1 MIKYYLTLL
10 CMVFT
15 IGLHAQE
22 TPNARQ
28 ARRMFDEAYRMVY
41 GSQGSRLTYSV
52 NIIGLYKT
60 QGTIWTKGKKSKY
73 VEDRYMAWTN
83 AATYTR
89 VDRKKKTVTIFNVD
103 DTSRDKYASKFTF
116 LPDNYTYHI
125 ASDKRGYVITL
136 KAKKGVKG
144 IKEAAVLLDHHTRYP
159 LSIRVKVGFF
169 HTTIKISNFKTGDI
183 SDQTFVFPRQQ
194 YSDYEIIDNRTST
207 RR

>member
-1 MIKYYLTLL
+1 MNKFCLMLL
-10 CMVFT
+10 CMVFAV
-15 IGLHAQE
+15 GLHAQE

-28 ARRMFDEAYRMVY
+28 ARRMFDEAYQKVY
-41 GSQGSRLTYSV
+41 GPQGSRLTYSV

-73 VEDRYMAWTN
+73 VEDRYMAWIN

-89 VDRKKKTVTIFNVD
+89 VDRKKKTVTIFDVND
-103 DTSRDKYASKFTF
+103 QSRDKYASKFTF

-125 ASDKRGYVITL
+125 ANDKRGYVITL

-144 IKEAAVLLDHHTRYP
+144 IKEAAVLLDHHTRFP

-169 HTTIKISNFKTGDI
+169 HTTVKISNFKTGDI
-183 SDQTFVFPRQQ
+183 ADQTFVFPQRQ
-194 YSDYEIIDNRTST
+194 YSDYEIIDNRTSA

>member
-1 MIKYYLTLL
+1 MNKYCLMLL
-10 CMVFT
+10 CMVFA

-28 ARRMFDEAYRMVY
+28 ARRMFDEAYQKVY
-41 GSQGSRLTYSV
+41 GPQGSRLTYSV

-73 VEDRYMAWTN
+73 VEERYMAWVN

-89 VDRKKKTVTIFNVD
+89 VDRKKKTVTIYDAD
-103 DTSRDKYASKFTF
+103 DKSRDKYASKFTF

-125 ASDKRGYVITL
+125 ANDKRGYVITL

-169 HTTIKISNFKTGDI
+169 HTTIKISNFKTGDV
-183 SDQTFVFPRQQ
+183 SDQTFVFPQRQ
-194 YSDYEIIDNRTST
+194 YGDYEIIDNRTST

>member
-1 MIKYYLTLL
+1 MMKYCLTIL
-10 CMVFT
+10 CMVFA
-15 IGLHAQE
+15 IELHAQE

-28 ARRMFDEAYRMVY
+28 ARRMFDEAYQKVY
-41 GSQGSRLTYSV
+41 GPQGSRLTYSV

-73 VEDRYMAWTN
+73 VEERYMAWVN

-89 VDRKKKTVTIFNVD
+89 VDRKKKTVTIFDVND
-103 DTSRDKYASKFTF
+103 QSRDKYASKFTF

-125 ASDKRGYVITL
+125 ANDKRGYVITL

-144 IKEAAVLLDHHTRYP
+144 IKEAAVLLDHHTRFP
-159 LSIRVKVGFF
+159 LSVRVKVGFF
-169 HTTIKISNFKTGDI
+169 HTTIKIANFKTGDI
-183 SDQTFVFPRQQ
+183 SDQVFVFPQRQ
-194 YSDYEIIDNRTST
+194 YSDYEIIDNRTSA